1 MSLVSVIIPCYN
13 AGRFL
18 PQALKSVYAQTYR
31 EWEILLVDD
40 GSTDDTPAVASAQG
54 DRIRYFRQENR
65 GAAAARNLG
74 IARARGEFIAFL
86 DADDVWFPAKLE
98 TQLRLFFRRPDL
110 GLLYSDCYS
119 INGNGAVTGFYL
131 KRRLSRRRDPAA
143 EIFIR
148 DYMPNSTV
156 VVRRSCL
163 DLVGPLD
170 ESIILSED
178 EDLKIRLADRFPVG
192 RVAVPL
198 AWWRQHEGNKSLM
211 AEKLKAAFAH
221 DTGVI
226 LRKVPRLEK
235 FRRAR
240 EAVLHENCG
249 LLLLREG
256 KTRPARAEFLAALL
270 LRPRQIRSLLLLLLS
285 LPGAPAVNSLIRARK
300 RLQLLR
306 PGRNRSSRGPRP

>member
-1 MSLVSVIIPCYN
+1 VSVIIPCYN

-18 PQALKSVYAQTYR
+18 PEALKSVYAQTYR

-86 DADDVWFPAKLE
+86 DADDVWLPSKLE
-98 TQLRLFFRRPDL
+98 TQLRLFSRRPEP
-110 GLLYSDCYS
+110 GLVYSDCYS
-119 INGNGAVTGFYL
+119 INGNGVVTGFYL
-131 KRRLSRRRDPAA
+131 KRRLSSRRDPAA

-170 ESIILSED
+170 ESIVLSED

-198 AWWRQHEGNKSLM
+198 AGWRQHEGNKSLM

-226 LRKVPRLEK
+226 LRKIPRLEK

-256 KTRPARAEFLAALL
+256 KTRPARAELIAALL
-270 LRPRQIRSLLLLLLS
+270 LRPRQLRSLLLLLLS
-285 LPGAPAVNSLIRARK
+285 LPGAPAVNSLIRVRK

-306 PGRNRSSRGPRP
+306 PGRNRSSRGLRP